1 MAKVNPKEVAR
12 AMGENAVAFVKN
24 PKAQSRRAYEV
35 ATGLANNA
43 IAEVRPLS
51 PLKPENRP
59 GVPAEALRNGG
70 MVKVGKG
77 STPYKC
83 K

>member
-35 ATGLANNA
+35 ATGLASNA
-43 IAEVRPLS
+43 IAEVRPRS

-59 GVPAEALRNGG
+59 GVPVEALRDGG
-70 MVKVGKG
+70 MVNCTRP
-77 STPYKC
+77 STKRNWG
-83 K
+83 